1 MSDSFTSSRGR
12 SAPSSGHSSRNIA
25 ADHETKSWLL
35 PLLTRVHFYI
45 GLFVGPFLLIAA
57 ISGIVYA
64 LTPQIE
70 DVVYRKALYTDSS
83 GPMLPLHEQ
92 VSIASRVVN
101 AHARLGAVRP
111 APTPGT
117 TTRVMYE
124 HPDLGPSE
132 SHAIFV
138 DPVTGE
144 VLGSMNVYGTSG
156 VLPLRSFLDRFH
168 RGLLLGDVGRLYSE
182 LAASWL
188 WLLAM
193 GGLALWFARRRRN
206 PAQPGLNGRFRAS
219 GERLRGWHGTLGV
232 WAFVGVLFFSVTG
245 LTWSQYAG
253 SNIGVLRAHYGW
265 GTPSVATAL
274 PEHAAATPV
283 AGKGSQTPLSDEHAA
298 HRVQGARD
306 PIPVSPRMFDQ
317 VLQVARAA
325 GIDAGKVEIR
335 PPAGENK
342 AWTVTEIDRA
352 WPTQVDAVSIDP
364 RDLSILDQTDFDKFP
379 LAAKLTRWG
388 IDAHMGA
395 LFGLPN
401 QLLLVLMAACLTT
414 MVVWGYM
421 MWWRRRPTSNM
432 AQARRPSIWMLTRRA
447 PWPSRLCIVAI
458 MVALGVF
465 LPVMGA
471 SLIVFLL
478 LDAWLQRRA
487 VARGGRPLG
496 T

>member
-1 MSDSFTSSRGR
+1 M
-12 SAPSSGHSSRNIA
+12 
-25 ADHETKSWLL
+25 
-35 PLLTRVHFYI
+35 
-45 GLFVGPFLLIAA
+45 
-57 ISGIVYA
+57 
-64 LTPQIE
+64 
-70 DVVYRKALYTDSS
+70 
-83 GPMLPLHEQ
+83 
-92 VSIASRVVN
+92 
-101 AHARLGAVRP
+101 
-111 APTPGT
+111 PGT
-117 TTRVMYE
+117 TTRVMFE
-124 HPDLGPSE
+124 GTNLGPSE

-138 DPVTGE
+138 DPVTRE

-168 RGLLLGDVGRLYSE
+168 RGLLLGDIGRLYSE

-193 GGLALWFARRRRN
+193 GGLVLWLTRRRRN
-206 PAQPGLNGRFRAS
+206 PARPVQNGRLRGA
-219 GERLRGWHGTLGV
+219 GERLRRWHGTLGV
-232 WAFVGVLFFSVTG
+232 WAFLGVLFFSVTG

-265 GTPSVATAL
+265 GTPSVATTL
-274 PEHAAATPV
+274 PEHGAATH
-283 AGKGSQTPLSDEHAA
+283 ADSEGTATPLSDEHAA
-298 HRVQGARD
+298 HRVQAARD
-306 PIPVSPRMFDQ
+306 PRPISPRMFDQ

-335 PPAGENK
+335 SPAAANK

-401 QLLLVLMAACLTT
+401 QLLLVLMATCLTT
-414 MVVWGYM
+414 MVIWGYM
-421 MWWRRRPTSNM
+421 MWWRRRPTRHM
-432 AQARRPSIWMLTRRA
+432 ARAGRPGILVLARRM
-447 PWPSRLCIVAI
+447 PWPVRLCLVA
-458 MVALGVF
+458 VTVTLGIF

-471 SLIVFLL
+471 SLILFLL
-478 LDAWLQRRA
+478 LDAWLQWR
-487 VARGGRPLG
+487 VLAREGRSGG